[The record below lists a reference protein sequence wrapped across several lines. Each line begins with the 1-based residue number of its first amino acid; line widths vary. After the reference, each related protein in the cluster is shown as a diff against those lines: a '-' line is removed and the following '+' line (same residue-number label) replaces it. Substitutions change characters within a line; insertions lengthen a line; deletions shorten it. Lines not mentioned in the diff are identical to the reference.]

1 MLHVAYVVKQTTMHA
16 RMTVSLSSEQQLHS
30 NWRSHLLHEWK
41 QAGVPRMPAQSV
53 ARKATTLTRTI
64 VKQQQQNQPSLLRG
78 GSKHVAHVGNVATM
92 YAHITST

>member
-78 GSKHVAHVGNVATM
+78 GSKHVAHV
-92 YAHITST
+92 